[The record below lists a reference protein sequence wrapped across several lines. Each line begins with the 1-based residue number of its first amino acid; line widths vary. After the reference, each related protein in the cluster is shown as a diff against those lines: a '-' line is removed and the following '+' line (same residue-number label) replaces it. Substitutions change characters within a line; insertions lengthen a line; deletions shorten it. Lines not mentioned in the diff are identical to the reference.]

1 MRGTGR
7 NTAEH
12 SETKSQKQKRNLAMQ
27 TNIIPEDGYSVIQL
41 SGKLDTDTAVKVDAV
56 FAQTVELQNHL
67 LVDLSALRYISSAG
81 LRILLLAAKRV
92 QQKGGKI
99 ILYALQENVRD
110 IFDISGFSSVFKIC
124 KDKESAIAA
133 LKD

>member
-1 MRGTGR
+1 
-7 NTAEH
+7 
-12 SETKSQKQKRNLAMQ
+12 MQ

-56 FAQTVELQNHL
+56 FSQTVELQNHL

-99 ILYALQENVRD
+99 ILYALQENVND
-110 IFDISGFSSVFKIC
+110 IFDISGFSSVF
-124 KDKESAIAA
+124 S
-133 LKD
+133 

>member
-1 MRGTGR
+1 MV
-7 NTAEH
+7 E
-12 SETKSQKQKRNLAMQ
+12 KQEQERKYQMQ

-56 FAQTVELQNHL
+56 FTQTVELQNHL

-99 ILYALQENVRD
+99 ILYALQENVND

>member
-1 MRGTGR
+1 MKITIENGK
-7 NTAEH
+7 
-12 SETKSQKQKRNLAMQ
+12 ET
-27 TNIIPEDGYSVIQL
+27 VINL
-41 SGKLDTDTAVKVDAV
+41 SGQLDTLTSVDLEKEIAPILQGET
-56 FAQTVELQNHL
+56 QTVVLDGAELT
-67 LVDLSALRYISSAG
+67 YISSAG

-99 ILYALQENVRD
+99 ILYALQENVND